1 MSLTELTVITNAE
14 LAVPPVPSFTTNVK
28 FDVPLALVAGV
39 ITAEQFGAVPENTT
53 FDTGINAVFVEVIVT
68 EVVHDKAL
76 SISVIVNGIAA
87 VAVSSF
93 VV

>member
-28 FDVPLALVAGV
+28 FDVPNAFKAGV

-53 FDTGINAVFVEVIVT
+53 LDTGINAVFVEVIVT
-68 EVVHDKAL
+68 EVAHDNVDSTSEIVKA
-76 SISVIVNGIAA
+76 IAP
-87 VAVSSF
+87 VGVSSF
-93 VV
+93 VT